1 MKKHVWQVNVLGK
14 SPILTILPT
23 LTNFHALFCFIWW
36 PSYFFSWPNR
46 NFERPSVTY
55 CIIKAKYVSHEFYRK
70 ASMICNMNQ
79 REACFA
85 FWNRNFSFHIIKTS
99 RFPWNL
105 VSKKIDLKLSF
116 NKWQFM
122 HGTESGPSLHNSHYT
137 CDDTLKSVTN
147 FSQTCSFLFI
157 DVFFFISSLAHAH
170 LQHIYWFFFSFF
182 YM

>member
-1 MKKHVWQVNVLGK
+1 MFVHSLLYRSTGKPTLYDVLGVSEKATLGEIRDAFIAKSKEVMGLSGSLNSKLNKICSGKWNQRQRLTRQQATLIVHVCSIQSWNQFTMKKHVWQVNVLGK

-36 PSYFFSWPNR
+36 PSYDFSWPNR

-85 FWNRNFSFHIIKTS
+85 F
-99 RFPWNL
+99 
-105 VSKKIDLKLSF
+105 
-116 NKWQFM
+116 
-122 HGTESGPSLHNSHYT
+122 
-137 CDDTLKSVTN
+137 
-147 FSQTCSFLFI
+147 
-157 DVFFFISSLAHAH
+157 
-170 LQHIYWFFFSFF
+170 
-182 YM
+182 